1 MKLTCNEKV
10 FAFVGFIVVSLF
22 HKGADYYGHQAGDR
36 SGVALLMGM
45 LLAIATLWLTAWPL
59 LRNENERAHT
69 INLGL
74 VYHAIPVVVASICW
88 GVAYAFSDYV
98 QPIDLAWIGVVGGGS
113 LIIHWALTRNR
124 TKGINSKKAFL

>member
-1 MKLTCNEKV
+1 MKLTRNEGI
-10 FAFVGFIVVSLF
+10 FVLISVIVVSLF
-22 HKGADYYGHQAGDR
+22 YKGVDYYGHEAGGR

-45 LLAIATLWLTAWPL
+45 FLAIAALCLTAWPL

-98 QPIDLAWIGVVGGGS
+98 QPIDLAWIGVIGGGS
-113 LIIHWALTRNR
+113 LIIHWAFTRNR